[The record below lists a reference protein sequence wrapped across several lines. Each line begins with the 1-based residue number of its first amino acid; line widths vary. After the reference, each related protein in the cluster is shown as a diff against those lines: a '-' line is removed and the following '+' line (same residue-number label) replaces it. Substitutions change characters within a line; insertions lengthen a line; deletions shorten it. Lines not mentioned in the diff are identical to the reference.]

1 VDQTPFVQPTPP
13 QYPPPYYLPVNP
25 IAGPVKVIGIIYAV
39 FAVMSLFGVFWM
51 VVMSGFLMQGSVQP
65 IEGIDANVARAAP
78 LFMAI
83 AVFVLLISLLNGAT
97 AYGLLARKPWG
108 RTLAIIV
115 SIVSLLSI
123 PFGTILGGVS
133 LYFLLRQG
141 AEQDYARLTLGQ
153 P

>member
-1 VDQTPFVQPTPP
+1 MGQTPFAQPLPP
-13 QYPPPYYLPVNP
+13 QPPYPYYPPVNP

-39 FAVMSLFGVFWM
+39 FAVMSLFGVLTM
-51 VVMSGFLMQGSVQP
+51 AAMGGLLMQGALHSSDGSPVFA
-65 IEGIDANVARAAP
+65 GS
-78 LFMAI
+78 FMMMI
-83 AVFVLLISLLNGAT
+83 AVIVLLTAVLNGVT
-97 AYGLLARKPWG
+97 AYGLLARKSWG
-108 RTLAIIV
+108 RILAIIV

-123 PFGTILGGVS
+123 PFGTVLGGFA